1 MPAVQIGDGPTMEQ
15 DLDNIKTLILALRG
29 VLLDGFQSDENANCD
44 SLESEELMSVAS
56 VIDKLSLSANNN
68 VGDSDNDTDNVRDIT
83 DKAIRQTLEEN
94 EDLKRQNI
102 LLEQQLGEK
111 ERRIKALEKILL
123 NDEKSFGFNKDR
135 KFMVVNTASQVG
147 NRFVKLLVLCN
158 LHSKFV
164 Q

>member
-1 MPAVQIGDGPTMEQ
+1 MEQ
-15 DLDNIKTLILALRG
+15 DLDNIKTLILALRS
-29 VLLDGFQSDENANCD
+29 VLLDGDQNDENANCD

-68 VGDSDNDTDNVRDIT
+68 AGDSDNDTDNNVRDIT

-123 NDEKSFGFNKDR
+123 TDEKSFGFNKDR
-135 KFMVVNTASQVG
+135 KFMVVNTASQVV
-147 NRFVKLLVLCN
+147 NRFIELLD
-158 LHSKFV
+158 
-164 Q
+164 

>member
-15 DLDNIKTLILALRG
+15 DLDNIKTLILALRS
-29 VLLDGFQSDENANCD
+29 VLLDGDQNDENANCD

-68 VGDSDNDTDNVRDIT
+68 AGDSDNDTDNNVRDIT

-123 NDEKSFGFNKDR
+123 TDEKSFGFNKDR
-135 KFMVVNTASQVG
+135 KFMVVNTASQVV
-147 NRFVKLLVLCN
+147 NRFIELLD
-158 LHSKFV
+158 
-164 Q
+164 